1 MPPKKKFLKP
11 LLVLSALTIFLILP
25 AAASASIAFVRGAA
39 SQTVFTA
46 NDNGSG
52 VKRVANGSS
61 PLISPDGAS
70 LIYFH
75 EGPGHSTEMKLAPVG
90 GGAGKTLMVGWQ
102 ESYVARWSPDSE
114 FILAQRGGE
123 LGKRKLVLITVATG
137 AQKVLATGFFVGY
150 SFDPE
155 GKEIVY
161 GKSNSQTAYPPKS
174 DIYKVSAAGGKA
186 TQLTSDHASEYP
198 LWGPTGQIVF
208 VKLLGADKRK
218 YGPKNELFLMN
229 ENGKG
234 VKRLTHTNVGQLLQ
248 GLFPTQWSANGNRLL
263 AQFGGQDTTYAVGV
277 NVRTGAQRPI
287 LEATEQGLVG
297 VALSPNGQ
305 TVYGG
310 TGGFEP
316 GSGNQAVVSVP
327 WNGGK
332 PKTLVNNAQLPSF
345 SF

>member
-11 LLVLSALTIFLILP
+11 LVILSALFLFLALP
-25 AAASASIAFVRGAA
+25 AAASATIAFVRGTANQA
-39 SQTVFTA
+39 VFTA

-52 VKRVANGSS
+52 VKRVAKGSS
-61 PLISPDGAS
+61 PRISPDGAS
-70 LIYFH
+70 LIYFA
-75 EGPGHSTEMKLAPVG
+75 EGAGHRPEMKLTTVG
-90 GGAGKTLMVGWQ
+90 GGAGKTLMTNWQ
-102 ESYVARWSPDSE
+102 ESFEAKWSPDSE

-137 AQKVLATGFFVGY
+137 AQKVLATGYFVGF

-155 GKEIVY
+155 GKEVVY
-161 GKSNSQTAYPPKS
+161 AKSNSQTAFPPKS
-174 DIYKVSAAGGKA
+174 DIYRVSAAGGKA
-186 TQLTSDHASEYP
+186 TALTSDHLSEYP

-208 VKLLGADKRK
+208 VKLLEADKRK
-218 YGPKNELFLMN
+218 YAPKNELFLMN
-229 ENGKG
+229 PNGKG
-234 VKRLTHTNVGQLLQ
+234 VKRLTHTKVGQLLQ

-287 LEATEQGLVG
+287 IEATEQGLYG
-297 VALSPNGQ
+297 TALSANGQ
-305 TVYGG
+305 TVYGA

-316 GSGNQAVVSVP
+316 SNSQAVVSVP

-332 PKTLVNNAQLPSF
+332 AKTLVRNATLPSF